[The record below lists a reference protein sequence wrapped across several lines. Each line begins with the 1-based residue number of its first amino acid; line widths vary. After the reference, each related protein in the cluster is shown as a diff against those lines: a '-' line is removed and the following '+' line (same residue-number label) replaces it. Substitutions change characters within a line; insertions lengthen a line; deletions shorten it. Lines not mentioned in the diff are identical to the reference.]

1 MVSKLWLFGKV
12 ALLLAALALASGNA
26 QAADDVTV
34 KPVDGGYVVT
44 CNVQAQRLYL
54 LADGAQ
60 VAVMQASSAGTVVC
74 DDVVVTEQP
83 VASWSAWS
91 ETCVEDGDTLM
102 CSAANL
108 PVYSR
113 FSYLPVVTG
122 GRQ

>member
-1 MVSKLWLFGKV
+1 MVRKIWLFSKV
-12 ALLLAALALASGNA
+12 GLLFAALALAYGNA

-54 LADGAQ
+54 VADGAQ
-60 VAVMQASSAGTVVC
+60 VAVIQASSAGMVTC
-74 DDVVVTEQP
+74 ADVVVTEQP

-91 ETCVEDGDTLM
+91 ETCTEDGDTLM
-102 CSAANL
+102 CSSTSL

-113 FSYLPVVTG
+113 FSYLPIATG
-122 GRQ
+122 G

>member
-12 ALLLAALALASGNA
+12 GLLLAALALAHGNA

-34 KPVDGGYVVT
+34 KPVDGGYVAT

-74 DDVVVTEQP
+74 DDVVVTEHP
-83 VASWSAWS
+83 VTSWSAWS

-102 CSAANL
+102 CSASSIA
-108 PVYSR
+108 VYSR
-113 FSYLPVVTG
+113 FSYLPIAVG
-122 GRQ
+122 GR

>member
-1 MVSKLWLFGKV
+1 MVRKIWLFGKV
-12 ALLLAALALASGNA
+12 ALLLAAFALLHGNA

-44 CNVQAQRLYL
+44 CNIQAQRLYL

-91 ETCVEDGDTLM
+91 ETCTEDGDTLM
-102 CSAANL
+102 CSAATL
-108 PVYSR
+108 LVYSR
-113 FSYLPVVTG
+113 FSYLPIAVG
-122 GRQ
+122 GR